1 MLRVAMLERDLPLRE
16 RLYDLVKKFAA
27 ERGEPCRFAFFA
39 NEIDFLKRYDHAYDV
54 IVIDTELSFSDGIRA
69 AEKIRALDDRV
80 GIVFVSCDAARAA
93 VGYAAG
99 AADFLVR
106 PVHYDGVART
116 MQRAYGRSRQKP
128 ARADGAP
135 PERGSA
141 NGRYFRQN
149 V

>member
-1 MLRVAMLERDLPLRE
+1 MSPCSNEISRCGSGCTISSKNLLR
-16 RLYDLVKKFAA
+16 KG
-27 ERGEPCRFAFFA
+27 GEPCRFAFFA

-106 PVHYDGVART
+106 PVHYDGVARA

-128 ARADGAP
+128 ACADGAP